1 MPAPLL
7 DLDTSAEETLFAA
20 LVDIL
25 QADEALSRV
34 IRTWEV
40 MDGTT
45 AILEPPTTVQMPHIR
60 LVPSLSPLVVAEAAA
75 YDLHLVIDLV
85 FYVEGMDRANQLNL
99 WGAIRTA
106 LRGTSPFR
114 DTYVFEHLRSLG
126 GVDLRLTSPRFGPM
140 PRLGAG
146 GESRAQDLVGACQ
159 VVILLQPNS

>member
-1 MPAPLL
+1 MAVPLL
-7 DLDTSAEETLFAA
+7 DLDTSTEEMLFAG
-20 LVDIL
+20 LVDVL
-25 QADEALSRV
+25 QADENLSRV

-40 MDGTT
+40 ADGTT
-45 AILEPPTTVQMPHIR
+45 AILEPPTTVQMPHLRII
-60 LVPSLSPLVVAEAAA
+60 PSLSPLAVAEAAA
-75 YDLHLVIDLV
+75 YDLHLVSDLV
-85 FYVEGMDRANQLNL
+85 FYCEGIHRANQLNL

-114 DTYVFEHLRSLG
+114 DTHVFEFIRSLG

-140 PRLGAG
+140 PRLGAA